1 MFAPPHFNLEAYFV
15 AQALD
20 HSYLMDDDVS
30 PLMIT
35 ENYVLPNTTE
45 YPIPQDKVIPISLE
59 PNAHA
64 L

>member
-1 MFAPPHFNLEAYFV
+1 MSAPSHFNLEAYFV

-45 YPIPQDKVIPISLE
+45 YPIPQDTLHPMSENVS
-59 PNAHA
+59 AHA
-64 L
+64 S